1 VPPRSLRRDIWVR
14 VAPHACAGLRSAMA
28 TIVPALKADT
38 AKCTAPL
45 SEQARTERAQV
56 LFSRCCM
63 HSAAGQRLDR
73 LFDAPL
79 GDQRDL
85 PAVRVRVAGDDV
97 CDVLDRHRG
106 SDRVDSSLAISAAFG
121 LTATGLV
128 WFCGPNSGCFATC
141 MICIAAC
148 VALDCY
154 VAIVPYFNKRRWMPF
169 NDRFLFTVESGLAA
183 FFSNVHLLMGG
194 MDVGS
199 GKYHITALWQ
209 PVWLAI
215 VRSSRIMDSLTDIG
229 LSTLYYDAVIFLS
242 FLMRYQSCSRIC
254 QWHGHE

>member
-1 VPPRSLRRDIWVR
+1 
-14 VAPHACAGLRSAMA
+14 MA

-38 AKCTAPL
+38 VKCTAPL
-45 SEQARTERAQV
+45 KEQARTERAQV
-56 LFSRCCM
+56 LLSRCCM
-63 HSAAGQRLDR
+63 HSAAGQRWNGFSTRPWATSVICL
-73 LFDAPL
+73 LSGFAWQGMMCVMCLIGTEVPTVSIAL
-79 GDQRDL
+79 
-85 PAVRVRVAGDDV
+85 
-97 CDVLDRHRG
+97 
-106 SDRVDSSLAISAAFG
+106 LAISAAFG

-154 VAIVPYFNKRRWMPF
+154 VAIVPYFNTRRWMPF
-169 NDRFLFTVESGLAA
+169 NDRFLFTVESGLAT
-183 FFSNVHLLMGG
+183 FFANMHLLMGG

-229 LSTLYYDAVIFLS
+229 L
-242 FLMRYQSCSRIC
+242 
-254 QWHGHE
+254 